1 MRAVQVPG
9 SERDEL
15 VKRIERGTLVPVVR
29 APTADMAVKA
39 VEAILEGGISTFE
52 ITLTVPGAVQVIE
65 SLVKRFGSRALIG
78 AGTVLSADQAAA
90 CIDAGAQFV
99 VSPGFDAA
107 TVELVLKRGL
117 PCMPGALTPT
127 EVITA
132 WKAGVDMVK
141 IFPCSAM
148 GGAKYLKAL
157 KGPLPQVKMLP
168 TGGVNAIEAHEYLA
182 SGAAALGIGSELVDA
197 TALAAGKLDVITA
210 RAKELVDAV
219 ASSRAL
225 R

>member
-1 MRAVQVPG
+1 MSHHLPSSDKKRTDTLARL
-9 SERDEL
+9 ERD
-15 VKRIERGTLVPVVR
+15 TLVSVVR
-29 APTADMAVKA
+29 ADTPELATLA

-65 SLVKRFGSRALIG
+65 SLVKRFGARALIG
-78 AGTVLSADQAAA
+78 AGTVLTAEQAEA

-107 TVELVLKRGL
+107 TVELVLRKDV

-148 GGAKYLKAL
+148 GGARYLKAL
-157 KGPLPQVKMLP
+157 RGPLPQVKMLP
-168 TGGVNAIEAHEYLA
+168 TGGVNAENAREYLA
-182 SGAAALGIGSELVDA
+182 AGAAALGIGSELVDA
-197 TALAAGKLDVITA
+197 TALASGKLDVITA
-210 RAKELVDAV
+210 RAKQLVDAV
-219 ASSRAL
+219 AAARAG
-225 R
+225 

>member
-1 MRAVQVPG
+1 
-9 SERDEL
+9 
-15 VKRIERGTLVPVVR
+15 VR
-29 APTADMAVKA
+29 
-39 VEAILEGGISTFE
+39 
-52 ITLTVPGAVQVIE
+52 VIE
-65 SLVKRFGSRALIG
+65 SLVKRFDARALIG
-78 AGTVLSADQAAA
+78 AGTVLSAEQAEA

-107 TVELVLKRGL
+107 MVELVLRKDV

-148 GGAKYLKAL
+148 GGAKYLRAL

-168 TGGVNAIEAHEYLA
+168 TGGVNAATAHEYLA
-182 SGAAALGIGSELVDA
+182 AGAAALGIGSELVDA
-197 TALAAGKLDVITA
+197 VAAA
-210 RAKELVDAV
+210 RA
-219 ASSRAL
+219 R
-225 R
+225 